1 MAKTVLIT
9 GASRGIGAET
19 ARRFAKE
26 GYNVVIN
33 YVKNKELAEKVAEDV
48 ASLGGTPLIVKADVS
63 KDKEAKALVERT
75 ISVFGKI
82 DVLVSNAG
90 VAEYG
95 LLIDSDE
102 SKIDRVIDVNLKGTI
117 NVCKYSSE
125 QMIKQMSG
133 RIINVSSMWGVDGGS
148 NETIYSASKAGV
160 IGFSKAL
167 AKELGFSNI
176 NVNVVAP
183 GVIKTDM
190 ISNLSDE
197 DIEELASQTIL
208 GRIGMPKDVAGV
220 IYFLAS
226 EDASY
231 ITGQVINVRG

>member
-33 YVKNKELAEKVAEDV
+33 YVKNKEFAEKVAEDV

-117 NVCKYSSE
+117 NCFVAST
-125 QMIKQMSG
+125 
-133 RIINVSSMWGVDGGS
+133 IN
-148 NETIYSASKAGV
+148 T
-160 IGFSKAL
+160 
-167 AKELGFSNI
+167 
-176 NVNVVAP
+176 P
-183 GVIKTDM
+183 H
-190 ISNLSDE
+190 
-197 DIEELASQTIL
+197 
-208 GRIGMPKDVAGV
+208 R
-220 IYFLAS
+220 
-226 EDASY
+226 
-231 ITGQVINVRG
+231 